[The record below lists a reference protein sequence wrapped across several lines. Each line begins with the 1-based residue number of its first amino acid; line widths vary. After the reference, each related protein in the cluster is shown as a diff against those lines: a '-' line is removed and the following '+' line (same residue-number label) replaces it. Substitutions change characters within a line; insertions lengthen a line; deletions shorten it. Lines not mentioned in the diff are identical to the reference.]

1 MILSNRAIQEA
12 LDEKRLIIDPEP
24 KPRRPSTEAPDC
36 PYGTTSVDLRLAPT
50 VSIPKKGA
58 YAFDLKNGKIA
69 EFLAQSCEHIDFAK
83 SGSYTLDRGAF
94 ILGQTMEYVALPL
107 VTGKP
112 TLAARIEGKSSCA
125 RCGILVHFTAPPVHA
140 GFAGKLTLEIAN
152 LGSCAFVLRPGEPI
166 CQLILEQVEGE
177 PFESPS
183 QFQGQKTPPGTH
195 G

>member
-1 MILSNRAIQEA
+1 MILSNRAIQQA

-24 KPRRPSTEAPDC
+24 KPRRPTIENPDC
-36 PYGTTSVDLRLAPT
+36 PYGTTSVDLRLAPKI
-50 VSIPKKGA
+50 SIPKKGA

-69 EFLAQSCEHIDFAK
+69 EFLVQNCDDIDLAK

-94 ILGQTMEYVALPL
+94 VLGQTMEKVELPL
-107 VTGKP
+107 IFGKP

-125 RCGILVHFTAPPVHA
+125 RCGILVHFTAPTVHA
-140 GFAGKLTLEIAN
+140 GWTGRLTLEITN
-152 LGSCAFVLRPGEPI
+152 LGPCPFVLRSNEPI

-183 QFQGQKTPPGTH
+183 QFHGQTTPPGTR
-195 G
+195 